1 MKIAIIN
8 KSDSTGG
15 AAVASFRLMNALR
28 TIGIDARLIVTE
40 KLTDSP
46 YVICAANPKR
56 AMIPFL
62 AERLKI
68 YLANGRNRSTLF
80 RIDTCSDGLPLHKIP
95 FVKEADVICL
105 NWVNQGMLS
114 ITGIEKL
121 LKLGKPIVWTMHDM
135 WCMTGI
141 CHHAGYCERYLA
153 PDGECQDCP
162 LMPAGSRLSTKTLH
176 KKLDLYN
183 GVTGNRIN
191 FVCVSNW
198 LAQLAKKSTL
208 IKDQSISVIP
218 NAFPIDKDS
227 TMVDFK
233 PRKADRTIIFGA
245 ARLDDP
251 VKGFPTL
258 IQATQILHDIYPD
271 HAKHLKLVTF
281 GSIKNPELLKDIA
294 IEHTHLGKISPSQL
308 KTIYVQGDMVVSTSE
323 WETFGYTLIE
333 GQAWGCIPVALDHGG
348 QGDII
353 DHLETGYLAP
363 YSDDPDENATSIAE
377 GIVWAYQ
384 APESVRTKMHK
395 NVCDRFSEEAVAT
408 QYISLFKSLI

>member
-15 AAVASFRLMNALR
+15 AAVVSLRLTQALR
-28 TIGIDARLIVTE
+28 RLGHDTRMIVEE
-40 KLTDSP
+40 KTTDFP
-46 YVICAANPKR
+46 YVIPAASHQR

-95 FVKEADVICL
+95 FMKEADVICL
-105 NWVNQGMLS
+105 NWINQGMLS
-114 ITGIEKL
+114 INGIEKL

-141 CHHAGYCERYLA
+141 CHHAGDCKRYLA
-153 PDGECQDCP
+153 PDGECTECP
-162 LMPAGSRLSTKTLH
+162 LMPFGSKLSTKTLLQ
-176 KKLDLYN
+176 KLELYKGVN
-183 GVTGNRIN
+183 GNLIH

-198 LAQLAKKSTL
+198 LARLAKRSTL
-208 IKDQSISVIP
+208 MKDQSVSVIP
-218 NAFPIDKDS
+218 NAFPIDRDS
-227 TMVDFK
+227 AMLEPKKRT
-233 PRKADRTIIFGA
+233 ADRTIIFGA

-294 IEHTHLGKISPSQL
+294 IDHTHLGKVSPSQL
-308 KTIYVQGDMVVSTSE
+308 KTIYVEGDIVLSTSE
-323 WETFGYTLIE
+323 WETLPGTLIE

-353 DHLETGYLAP
+353 EHLETGYLAP
-363 YSDDPDENATSIAE
+363 YDDDPDENATSIAE
-377 GIVWAYQ
+377 GILWAYQ

-395 NVCDRFSEEAVAT
+395 NVCDRFSEEAVAS